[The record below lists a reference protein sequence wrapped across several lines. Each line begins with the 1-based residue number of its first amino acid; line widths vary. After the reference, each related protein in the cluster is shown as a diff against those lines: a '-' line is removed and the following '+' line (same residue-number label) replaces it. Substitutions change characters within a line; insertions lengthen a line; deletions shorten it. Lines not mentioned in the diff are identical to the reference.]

1 MTSNVIVIGE
11 KIGHYKVQSSI
22 GAGGM
27 GEIYRASDTRLRR
40 DVAIKILPESL
51 IKDASAIERFMR
63 EAYAASALNHPNI
76 LTIFDIGEHENTHF
90 IATELVEGETLRRK
104 MQSARLRLTEILEI
118 AIQTAGA
125 LVAAHAAGI
134 IHRDIKPE
142 NIMLRPDGY
151 VKVLDF
157 GIAKLSEPPAVAGG
171 LSFPSKDLVVE
182 ANPPATAG
190 GSDHDAETLMQSI
203 TAQGMILGTAF
214 YMSPEQARGLKVDAR
229 SDVFS
234 LGAVIYEMTARKLPF
249 SGATVADVIA
259 SILTTE
265 PKPLS
270 EIVSNLPPEFERI
283 VAKALNKK
291 RALRYQTMKE
301 FADDLRQIRQ
311 RLEFETELQ
320 RIHVSSDAFAAST
333 SGELLPRDVA
343 TRILPKTAAAPRR
356 ARTRKAIDS
365 LAVLPLVNSRADAE
379 TEYLADGITEGIIN
393 SLSKLPKL
401 RVVPRSTV
409 FRYKDRQ
416 NDLQQIG
423 EELGVRAVFAGR
435 ILQIGDSLIVNA
447 ELVDIANEAQIWG
460 ENYRREMTDI
470 FTLLDE
476 IAEDISEK
484 LRLRLSGE
492 DKRQL
497 AKRYTENSEAYQF
510 YLKGRYFVTSKRT
523 EEWIKKGIEY
533 FQKAIDLDP
542 NYALAYA
549 GIAEAYGFL
558 ASSTGGWSP
567 REAYPKAEAAAM
579 KALELDDS
587 LGEAH
592 CSLGFAQLLYD
603 WNFAEAEREFKK
615 AIELSPNYPNSHDGY
630 GFYLKA
636 VGRHAE
642 AIEKCKQAQKL
653 DPLSPFAHV
662 SLGYAYYFARDY
674 ERAVEECRR
683 ALEMDKY
690 STFAHRNLGLAFLQ
704 QGKLGKAIEA
714 LTSAVKFSQGGL
726 AFESYLGFAYA
737 VAGKQTEARE
747 VLASLEDLDRE
758 RYVPA
763 YNFAIIYAG
772 LDDFDK
778 AFEWFECALKER
790 SGFLPFLKVEP
801 VVDRLRSDS
810 RFDDLLGKIGII

>member
-1 MTSNVIVIGE
+1 MIVIGE

-51 IKDASAIERFMR
+51 VKDASAVERFMR

-76 LTIFDIGEHENTHF
+76 LTIFDIGEHDKTHF
-90 IATELVEGETLRRK
+90 IATEFVEGETLRQK
-104 MQSARLRLTEILEI
+104 MQNSKLRLTEILEI

-125 LVAAHAAGI
+125 LVAAHEAGI

-142 NIMLRPDGY
+142 NIMIRRDGY

-157 GIAKLSEPPAVAGG
+157 GIAKLSEPETD
-171 LSFPSKDLVVE
+171 DLTR
-182 ANPPATAG
+182 TAE
-190 GSDHDAETLMQSI
+190 AETLVQSI

-249 SGATVADVIA
+249 SGDTIADVIA
-259 SILTTE
+259 AILKSD
-265 PKPLS
+265 PPPLS
-270 EIVSNLPPEFERI
+270 EIVGNLPPEFARI
-283 VAKALNKK
+283 VGKALSKK
-291 RALRYQTMKE
+291 RAARYQTMKA
-301 FADDLRQIRQ
+301 FAEDLKQIRQ

-320 RIHVSSDAFAAST
+320 RIHVSNDVYSS
-333 SGELLPRDVA
+333 SGELYPLENA
-343 TRILPKTAAAPRR
+343 TQILPKNAAAPRR

-365 LAVLPLVNSRADAE
+365 LAVLPFRNRRADAE
-379 TEYLADGITEGIIN
+379 TEYLADGITECIIN

-416 NDLQQIG
+416 EDLQQIG
-423 EELGVRAVFAGR
+423 AELGVRAVFAGR
-435 ILQIGDSLIVNA
+435 ILQIGESVVVNA

-484 LRLRLSGE
+484 LRLKLSGE
-492 DKRQL
+492 DKKQL
-497 AKRYTENSEAYQF
+497 SKRYTENSEAYQF

-542 NYALAYA
+542 NYALAYS

-567 REAYPKAEAAAM
+567 RNAYPKAEAAAL
-579 KALELDDS
+579 KALELDDT

-592 CSLGFAQLLYD
+592 CSLGFSRLLYD
-603 WNFAEAEREFKK
+603 WNFTEAEREFQR
-615 AIELSPNYPNSHDGY
+615 AIELSPNYPNSHDGL

-636 VGRHAE
+636 IGRHDE
-642 AIEKCKQAQKL
+642 AIEKCIEAQRL

-674 ERAVEECRR
+674 DKAIEECRK
-683 ALEMDKY
+683 ALEMDKN
-690 STFAHRNLGLAFLQ
+690 STFAYRNLGLAYLQ
-704 QGKLGKAIEA
+704 QNKLEKAIEA
-714 LTSAVKFSQGGL
+714 LSNAVKFSQGGL

-737 VAGKQTEARE
+737 VAGKKREAFE

-763 YNFAIIYAG
+763 YNFAIIHAG
-772 LDDFDK
+772 LQDFDK
-778 AFEWFECALKER
+778 AFEWFDQACRER

-801 VVDRLRSDS
+801 VVDGLRSDA
-810 RFDDLLGKIGII
+810 RFEDLLKKIGLPD

>member
-1 MTSNVIVIGE
+1 MASNVIVIGE

-76 LTIFDIGEHENTHF
+76 LTIFDIGEHEKTHF
-90 IATELVEGETLRRK
+90 IATELVEGETLRQK
-104 MQSARLRLTEILEI
+104 MQNARLQLTEILEI

-125 LVAAHAAGI
+125 LVAAHEAGI

-142 NIMLRPDGY
+142 NIMIRRDGY

-157 GIAKLSEPPAVAGG
+157 GIAKLSENEPPDVDADAAT
-171 LSFPSKDLVVE
+171 LV
-182 ANPPATAG
+182 
-190 GSDHDAETLMQSI
+190 QSI

-234 LGAVIYEMTARKLPF
+234 LGAVIYEMTARRLPF

-259 SILTTE
+259 SILTSE
-265 PKPLS
+265 PKPLA

-291 RALRYQTMKE
+291 RALRYQAMKE

-320 RIHVSSDAFAAST
+320 RIHISSGDFAADS
-333 SGELLPRDVA
+333 SGELLSRDAA
-343 TRILPKTAAAPRR
+343 TRILPKPATAAPRR

-409 FRYKDRQ
+409 FRYKDKQ
-416 NDLQQIG
+416 ADLQQIG
-423 EELGVRAVFAGR
+423 QELGVRAVFAGR
-435 ILQIGDSLIVNA
+435 ILQIGDSLVVNA

-484 LRLRLSGE
+484 LKLKLSGE
-492 DKRQL
+492 DKKQL
-497 AKRYTENSEAYQF
+497 AKRYTENTEAYQF

-542 NYALAYA
+542 NYALAYS

-567 REAYPKAEAAAM
+567 REAYPKAEAAAL

-603 WNFAEAEREFKK
+603 WNFAAAEREFKK

-642 AIEKCKQAQKL
+642 AIEKCKHAQKL

-674 ERAVEECRR
+674 ERAVEECRK
-683 ALEMDKY
+683 ALEMDKH
-690 STFAHRNLGLAFLQ
+690 STFAHRNLGLAYLQ

-714 LTSAVKFSQGGL
+714 LSSAVKFSQGGL

-737 VAGKQTEARE
+737 VAGKRNEASE

-772 LDDFDK
+772 LQDFDK
-778 AFEWFECALKER
+778 SFEWFERARKER

-801 VVDRLRSDS
+801 VVDGLRNDA

>member
-27 GEIYRASDTRLRR
+27 GEIYRASDMRLRR

-51 IKDASAIERFMR
+51 IKDDSAIERFMR

-76 LTIFDIGEHENTHF
+76 LTIFDIGEHEKTHF
-90 IATELVEGETLRRK
+90 IATELVEGETLRQK

-125 LVAAHAAGI
+125 LVAAHEAGI

-142 NIMLRPDGY
+142 NIMIRRDGY

-157 GIAKLSEPPAVAGG
+157 GIAKLSENDPPEIDADAAT
-171 LSFPSKDLVVE
+171 LV
-182 ANPPATAG
+182 
-190 GSDHDAETLMQSI
+190 QSI

-229 SDVFS
+229 SDIFS

-249 SGATVADVIA
+249 SGATISDVIA
-259 SILTTE
+259 SILTSE

-270 EIVSNLPPEFERI
+270 EIVGNLPPEFERI
-283 VAKALNKK
+283 VAKALTKK
-291 RALRYQTMKE
+291 LTARYQAMKE

-320 RIHVSSDAFAAST
+320 RIHVSNDTFGASIV

-343 TRILPKTAAAPRR
+343 TRILPKSTVAPRKG
-356 ARTRKAIDS
+356 RTRKAIDS

-409 FRYKDRQ
+409 FRYKNQ
-416 NDLQQIG
+416 QTDLQQIG
-423 EELGVRAVFAGR
+423 SELGVRAVFAGR
-435 ILQIGDSLIVNA
+435 ILQIGDSLVVNA

-484 LRLRLSGE
+484 LKLKLSGE
-492 DKRQL
+492 DRKQL
-497 AKRYTENSEAYQF
+497 SKRYTENTEAYQF
-510 YLKGRYFVTSKRT
+510 YLKGRYFVTTKRT

-542 NYALAYA
+542 NYALAFA

-567 REAYPKAEAAAM
+567 REAYPKAEAAAL

-592 CSLGFAQLLYD
+592 CSLGFSQLLYD
-603 WNFAEAEREFKK
+603 WNFTEAEREFKK

-642 AIEKCKQAQKL
+642 AIEKCKLAQKL
-653 DPLSPFAHV
+653 DPLSPFTHV

-674 ERAVEECRR
+674 ERAVEECRK
-683 ALEMDKY
+683 ALEMDKH

-704 QGKLGKAIEA
+704 QGKLEKAIEA
-714 LTSAVKFSQGGL
+714 LNNAVRFSQGGL

-737 VAGKQTEARE
+737 VAGKQTEAHE
-747 VLASLEDLDRE
+747 VLASLKDLDRE

-772 LDDFDK
+772 LGDSDK
-778 AFEWFECALKER
+778 AFEWFERARKER

-801 VVDRLRSDS
+801 VVDGLRSDS
-810 RFDDLLGKIGII
+810 RFDDLLEKIGLSEYN

>member
-1 MTSNVIVIGE
+1 VIVIGE

-51 IKDASAIERFMR
+51 MKDPSAIERFMR

-90 IATELVEGETLRRK
+90 IATEFVEGETLRQK
-104 MQSARLRLTEILEI
+104 MQGTRLRLAEILDI

-125 LVAAHAAGI
+125 LVAAHEAGI

-142 NIMLRPDGY
+142 NIMIRRDDY
-151 VKVLDF
+151 VKILDF
-157 GIAKLSEPPAVAGG
+157 GIAKLSENETPEVDANAAT
-171 LSFPSKDLVVE
+171 LV
-182 ANPPATAG
+182 
-190 GSDHDAETLMQSI
+190 QSI
-203 TAQGMILGTAF
+203 TAKGMILGTAF
-214 YMSPEQARGLKVDAR
+214 YMSPEQARGLRVDAR

-234 LGAVIYEMTARKLPF
+234 LGAVLYELTARKLPF
-249 SGATVADVIA
+249 AGATVADVIA
-259 SILTTE
+259 SILKSD
-265 PKPLS
+265 PPPLS
-270 EIVSNLPPEFERI
+270 EVVKNLPPEFERI
-283 VAKALNKK
+283 VTKALAKK
-291 RALRYQTMKE
+291 RADRYQTMKD
-301 FADDLRQIRQ
+301 FAGDLILLRQ
-311 RLEFETELQ
+311 RLAFETELQ
-320 RIHVSSDAFAAST
+320 RIHVSNDVFAAS
-333 SGELLPRDVA
+333 GEIFPLENA
-343 TRILPKTAAAPRR
+343 TQILPKNSFPPRKT
-356 ARTRKAIDS
+356 RTRKAIDS
-365 LAVLPLVNSRADAE
+365 LAVLPLVNSGNDAE
-379 TEYLADGITEGIIN
+379 TEYLSDGITEGIIN

-409 FRYKDRQ
+409 FRYKGQQTDS
-416 NDLQQIG
+416 QQIG
-423 EELGVRAVFAGR
+423 SELGVRAVFAGR
-435 ILQIGDSLIVNA
+435 VLQLGDSLIVNA

-460 ENYRREMTDI
+460 EQYRREMTDI

-476 IAEDISEK
+476 IVEDISEK
-484 LRLRLSGE
+484 LKLKLSGE
-492 DKRQL
+492 DKKQL

-542 NYALAYA
+542 NYALAFA

-579 KALELDDS
+579 KALELDDT

-592 CSLGFAQLLYD
+592 CSLGFSRLLYD
-603 WNFAEAEREFKK
+603 WNFAEAEREFKR

-642 AIEKCKQAQKL
+642 AIEKCVQAQKL

-662 SLGYAYYFARDY
+662 SLGYAHYFARDY
-674 ERAVEECRR
+674 DKAIEECRR
-683 ALEMDKY
+683 ALEMDKN
-690 STFAHRNLGLAFLQ
+690 STFAHRNLGLAYLQ
-704 QGKLGKAIEA
+704 QGKLEKAIEA
-714 LTSAVKFSQGGL
+714 LSNAVKFSQGGL

-737 VAGKQTEARE
+737 VAGKRTEAME
-747 VLASLEDLDRE
+747 VLASLEDLDKE

-772 LDDFDK
+772 LGDLDKSFD
-778 AFEWFECALKER
+778 WFEQARKER

-801 VVDRLRSDS
+801 VVDGLRSDP
-810 RFDDLLGKIGII
+810 RFDELLKKIGLPE